1 MYTTSGDPLIIC
13 ENSGTF
19 TMVMSTLTMYEKHV
33 STFEHYLV
41 QAWRKQIRSGTAV
54 QMSTGL
60 QHAALVSIPCPD
72 LRALVLL
79 RSYGANLYLCI
90 V

>member
-1 MYTTSGDPLIIC
+1 MYTTSGDRLIIC

-19 TMVMSTLTMYEKHV
+19 TMVMSTLTMYEGHV

-41 QAWRKQIRSGTAV
+41 QARRKQIRTGTAV
-54 QMSTGL
+54 QTY
-60 QHAALVSIPCPD
+60 AL
-72 LRALVLL
+72 LG
-79 RSYGANLYLCI
+79 SYGVNLYLRI

>member
-19 TMVMSTLTMYEKHV
+19 TMVMSTLTMYEKLV

-41 QAWRKQIRSGTAV
+41 QARRKQIRSGMAV
-54 QMSTGL
+54 QTSTGL
-60 QHAALVSIPCPD
+60 QRAVLVSIPCPD
-72 LRALVLL
+72 PRTLVLL
-79 RSYGANLYLCI
+79 GSYGANLYLRI